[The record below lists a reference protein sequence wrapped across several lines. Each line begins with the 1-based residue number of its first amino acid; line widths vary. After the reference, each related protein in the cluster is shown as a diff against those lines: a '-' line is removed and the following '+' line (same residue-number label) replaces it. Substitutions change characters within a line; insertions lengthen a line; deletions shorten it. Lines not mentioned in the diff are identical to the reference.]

1 MSEIS
6 RGELLD
12 IIVRNANENPAYR
25 AALLKDPK
33 MVLSK
38 QMNTELPATLKV
50 KVLEETADTI
60 YVIAPYIAPKEGEEL
75 SDTDLERVAGGKSKS
90 TGDKQENNNR
100 YTCND
105 TIGIG
110 TRVEVNVG

>member
-12 IIVRNANENPAYR
+12 IIVRNATDNPAYR

-33 MVLSK
+33 TVLAK

-50 KVLEETADTI
+50 NVLEETADTI
-60 YVIAPYIAPKEGEEL
+60 YVIAPYVAPKDGDEL
-75 SDTDLERVAGGKSKS
+75 SDSDLERVAGGKSKS
-90 TGDKQENNNR
+90 GDHSENNNR

-105 TIGIG
+105 AIGIG

>member
-1 MSEIS
+1 MSEVS

-12 IIVRNANENPAYR
+12 IIVRNANDDPEYR

-50 KVLEETADTI
+50 LVLEETADTI

-75 SDTDLERVAGGKSKS
+75 SDTDLERVAGGTSKS
-90 TGDKQENNNR
+90 PVEINR
-100 YTCND
+100 RY
-105 TIGIG
+105 I
-110 TRVEVNVG
+110 

>member
-6 RGELLD
+6 RGQLLD
-12 IIVRNANENPAYR
+12 IIVRNATDNPAYR

-33 MVLSK
+33 AVLSK
-38 QMNTELPATLKV
+38 QMNTELPPTLKV

-60 YVIAPYIAPKEGEEL
+60 YVIAPYVAPKEGDEL

-90 TGDKQENNNR
+90 
-100 YTCND
+100 
-105 TIGIG
+105 G
-110 TRVEVNVG
+110 TTRKTTTATPVMTRSVSAHALKST